1 MSRRI
6 RLAFLWHMHQ
16 PSYWDP
22 ERGEF
27 LLPWTRLH
35 ATKDY
40 VDMVRILEKFPG
52 IRATFNLTP
61 SLLDQLDQIGAGVS
75 DPYLDVAR
83 KPAASLTESDRA
95 FLVAH
100 FFDLHHERM
109 LEPHPRYREL
119 RAKAGQAAVVT
130 GAAPEGRAAAS
141 LTTQDLLDLQVWFHL
156 AWVDPSF
163 RVEEPLRALVEK
175 GTGFTEAEKQTLL
188 DWGVRCAA
196 SVAETCR
203 AAAASGRIELTTS
216 AYHHPILPLLIDSD
230 APREVSSTIP
240 LPAPPFR
247 FPRDAEE
254 QVRRARASHER
265 RFGTPPRGTWP
276 PEGAVSDAALATI
289 ARAGFTW
296 AASDEAVLAAALTR
310 QDGGLRDWP
319 RALYR
324 PWRVDT
330 EGGPITMVFRDRRLS
345 DLIGFTY
352 SHWDP
357 VQAAEDFV
365 RRVHEAAQDAGPD
378 ETTLVTVILD
388 GENCWE
394 SYLDDGNPFLEAL
407 YRRLESDPDI
417 ATVTLSQAIQE
428 VPAAKSLQHVPVG
441 SWIRPDLGIWVG
453 HPDKNH
459 AWEELSRARRVA
471 DDAQRSG
478 LPSDR
483 LAGAF
488 EELYAAEASDW
499 FWWYGPEHPSAHRD
513 AFDRLFRSRLTKA
526 YAELGVPAPSSLAS
540 SLRED
545 AIETTPDRAAM
556 EEGREP
562 VPYVRAVMDGRE
574 TDFFE
579 WRDATRHE
587 AAGATGA
594 MHQVT
599 GPIET
604 VRFGT
609 DGKSL
614 YIRIDARGDGS
625 APPGSS
631 LAIEFGGDSPRVA
644 RADLGRA
651 RGVLAWS
658 GGGDAKGN
666 ESTASYVRDAIL
678 EIEIP
683 LRRAGAVAGAH
694 LPFRLTLEAN
704 GQPEQVVPASG
715 WLSLPVPHVDLGLT
729 IWSAL

>member
-1 MSRRI
+1 MPRRI

-40 VDMVRILEKFPG
+40 VDMVRILEKFPR

-83 KPAASLTESDRA
+83 KSAASLTESDRA
-95 FLVAH
+95 FLVTH

-109 LEPHPRYREL
+109 LEPYPRYREL
-119 RAKAGQAAVVT
+119 RAKAGLVEGGGAVP
-130 GAAPEGRAAAS
+130 GAKSPPAF
-141 LTTQDLLDLQVWFHL
+141 TTQDLLDLQVWFHL

-163 RVEEPLRALVEK
+163 RAEEPLRSLVEK
-175 GTGFTEAEKQTLL
+175 GSGFTEVEKQSLL
-188 DWGVRCAA
+188 DWGVRCAG
-196 SVAETCR
+196 SVAEICR
-203 AAAASGRIELTTS
+203 AAAEGGRIELTTS

-240 LPAPPFR
+240 LPVPPFR
-247 FPRDAEE
+247 FPRDAEK
-254 QVRRARASHER
+254 QVQSARSSHER
-265 RFGTPPRGTWP
+265 RFGAPPRGTWP

-289 ARAGFTW
+289 ARAAFTW
-296 AASDEAVLAAALTR
+296 AASDETVLAAALAR
-310 QDGGLRDWP
+310 RDGGLRDWP
-319 RALYR
+319 RELYR
-324 PWRVDT
+324 PWRIET
-330 EGGPITMVFRDRRLS
+330 EGGPLTMVFRDRKLS

-357 VQAAEDFV
+357 GQAAEDFV
-365 RRVHEAAQDAGPD
+365 RRVHEAAQNVGPD
-378 ETTLVTVILD
+378 ETALVTVILD

-407 YRRLESDPDI
+407 YRRLESDSEI
-417 ATVTLSQAIQE
+417 ATVTLSQAIEE
-428 VPAAKSLQHVPVG
+428 VPVAAESLRHVPVG

-453 HPDKNH
+453 HPDKNR
-459 AWEELSRARRVA
+459 AWGELSRARRVA
-471 DDAQRSG
+471 EEAGRAG
-478 LPSDR
+478 LSPDR

-488 EELYAAEASDW
+488 EAIDAAEASDW

-513 AFDRLFRSRLTKA
+513 AFDRLFRARLQKA
-526 YAELGVPAPSSLAS
+526 YAELGFPAPPSLEV

-545 AIETTPDRAAM
+545 AIETTPDRVAM

-562 VPYVRAVMDGRE
+562 VPYVRAVLDGRE

-579 WRDATRHE
+579 WRDAARHE
-587 AAGATGA
+587 PAGATGA

-614 YIRIDARGDGS
+614 FLRVDARGGWSATLGS
-625 APPGSS
+625 T
-631 LAIEFGGDSPRVA
+631 LTIEFAGASPRVA

-651 RGVLAWS
+651 SSDLAWS
-658 GGGDAKGN
+658 GGEETKDSERAGL
-666 ESTASYVRDAIL
+666 YVRDAIL

-683 LRRAGAVAGAH
+683 LRRAVAVAGAH
-694 LPFRLTLEAN
+694 LPFRLTLERN

-715 WLSLPVPHVDLGLT
+715 WLSLPVPLVDLDLT